1 MGLWLAKPYLEI
13 RGKQHGLK
21 AKYEFLTRCGL
32 RLFSFGASVD
42 ILEMMKEYL
51 DICEECPALV
61 NPKVIFQHLKNM
73 VVRNDKVCVLH
84 SFSAPFPGRCG
95 LFTHP
100 RARHP
105 GCQTFMHDAS
115 YCINIQDFRELF
127 ARQKW
132 PTTVDQ

>member
-42 ILEMMKEYL
+42 ILDMMKEYL

-73 VVRNDKVCVLH
+73 VVRNDKVCVLL
-84 SFSAPFPGRCG
+84 SFSAPFQEDVAYSRTPGLGTPDVKHSC
-95 LFTHP
+95 
-100 RARHP
+100 
-105 GCQTFMHDAS
+105 
-115 YCINIQDFRELF
+115 
-127 ARQKW
+127 
-132 PTTVDQ
+132 TTPATV